1 MKSSVYR
8 IFPFVLGFVLSLSS
22 ISCKD
27 DSSEN
32 DKPGKLTTPVLTL
45 SEADGTLSAE
55 WTAVENASGYEVL
68 AEQGNTDGTFEELA
82 RNVVTETSAT
92 WTDILPNTSYRVTV
106 TAKGDGRKWLDS
118 DPATQSWQTAMQL
131 DAPQPAVAEELF
143 KETEES
149 SKARLAGYKKMAGKE

>member
-8 IFPFVLGFVLSLSS
+8 IFPFILGFVLSLSS

-55 WTAVENASGYEVL
+55 WTAVE
-68 AEQGNTDGTFEELA
+68 
-82 RNVVTETSAT
+82 VTEAFCHRAA
-92 WTDILPNTSYRVTV
+92 L
-106 TAKGDGRKWLDS
+106 AH
-118 DPATQSWQTAMQL
+118 QL
-131 DAPQPAVAEELF
+131 V
-143 KETEES
+143 
-149 SKARLAGYKKMAGKE
+149 SKTFISVEVKQEREDKAG